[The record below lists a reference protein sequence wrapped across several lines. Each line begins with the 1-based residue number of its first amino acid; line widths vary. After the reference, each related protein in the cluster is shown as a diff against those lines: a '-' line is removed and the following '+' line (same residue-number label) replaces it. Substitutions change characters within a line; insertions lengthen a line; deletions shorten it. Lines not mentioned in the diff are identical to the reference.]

1 MREMV
6 KSVLQLEGHEVWVAE
21 DGVEALKFARENVV
35 DVVLSDINMPNM
47 NGISLVAKLR
57 RVESY
62 ANTPIVMLTT
72 ESSDYKKGKAKTMGA
87 DGWLQKPFDPERL
100 IKAVNVMLTRS

>member
-1 MREMV
+1 
-6 KSVLQLEGHEVWVAE
+6 
-21 DGVEALKFARENVV
+21 
-35 DVVLSDINMPNM
+35 
-47 NGISLVAKLR
+47 
-57 RVESY
+57 
-62 ANTPIVMLTT
+62 MLTT